1 MEFIEVPHNSNTM
14 NEEYIKPLAVGTRLI
29 GSDNKR
35 YRITKVLG
43 QGTFGIT
50 YQATTTGEI
59 SGQLGRVQATTMVAI
74 KEFFM
79 RDINDRNGTNVV
91 GITCGG
97 MCDKYR
103 RWFAKEARNLS
114 HLDHRHIVHVTDSFE
129 YNNTSYFVM
138 EYCDAGSLDDYI
150 IRKGQ
155 LSESEALYFF
165 HQIADA
171 LSYMHAHSMLHLD
184 LKPANVVLR
193 YNDDD
198 DSDKPDA
205 VLVDFGLSKQYD
217 ANGNPESSTSIGLGT
232 PGYAPMEQP
241 HYQAPEPD
249 SLTGKKD
256 IPVTLDV
263 YALGATL
270 FKMLTGVSPVDA
282 ITLYNNG
289 FPTHQLQAHN
299 VSPSLI
305 RCIAKAMSPAVRDR
319 YKSVAEFAQA
329 VGGATHFDNSRQSD
343 ETYFDSGNDTRY
355 HQLDDEEVIEAI
367 EVEDPTPT
375 PEPKPRKNLTWLWVT
390 LVGIAGILLT
400 IVGTNSYQAH
410 QAKLAREQF
419 VADSIAA
426 RQQFV
431 ADSLAAV
438 KKAEEERKAAIEKH
452 RQDSIAFYQ
461 ATHGR
466 INGHEYVDLGLS
478 VKWATCNV
486 GALTPGE
493 YGDYFAWGET
503 ETKSK
508 YTAENSVTYKKRFGD
523 ISGDSRYDAA
533 RRNWG
538 GSWRMPTKAECQE
551 LGDNCTCT
559 RTTQGGHKG
568 YKVTSKKNGNSI
580 FLPAAGY
587 RDGSSLYRQGEFG
600 GYWSSTPHESDTG
613 NAYHPGFHMGGHDVD
628 VVWDVRYF
636 GHAVRPVC
644 D

>member
-1 MEFIEVPHNSNTM
+1 MTYREQKIVN
-14 NEEYIKPLAVGTRLI
+14 PLAEGTILRGAKQEYCI
-29 GSDNKR
+29 RKA
-35 YRITKVLG
+35 LG

-50 YQATTTGEI
+50 YRATTKMEGP
-59 SGQLGRVQATTMVAI
+59 LGAIEVNVAI

-79 RDINDRNGTNVV
+79 KSNNNRHGSEVTYSGSDNIFESYKK
-91 GITCGG
+91 
-97 MCDKYR
+97 M
-103 RWFAKEARNLS
+103 FAREASNLGK
-114 HLDHRHIVHVTDSFE
+114 LNHRHIVKVLEYFE
-129 YNNTSYFVM
+129 ANNTYYYVM
-138 EYCDAGSLDDYI
+138 EYCSGGSLDNVIARRGQLPEEEALHYF
-150 IRKGQ
+150 GQ
-155 LSESEALYFF
+155 LSSAVS
-165 HQIADA
+165 H
-171 LSYMHAHSMLHLD
+171 MHAHKMLHLD
-184 LKPANVVLR
+184 IKPANIVLR
-193 YNDDD
+193 ENGEL
-198 DSDKPDA
+198 
-205 VLVDFGLSKQYD
+205 VLIDFGLSKQYD
-217 ANGNPESSTSIGLGT
+217 TDGNPESSTRIGAGT
-232 PGYAPMEQP
+232 PGYAPIEQAR
-241 HYQAPEPD
+241 HRRD
-249 SLTGKKD
+249 SKQFAA
-256 IPVTLDV
+256 TLDV

-270 FKMLTGVSPVDA
+270 FKMLTGVTPPDASEVAEEGLPVDM
-282 ITLYNNG
+282 LRSHG
-289 FPTHQLQAHN
+289 
-299 VSPSLI
+299 VSEHLVSCLT
-305 RCIAKAMSPAVRDR
+305 KAMSLRLKR
-319 YKSVAEFAQA
+319 YQSVSAFAQA
-329 VGGATHFDNSRQSD
+329 VSGATHFDNSRQDD
-343 ETYFDSGNDTRY
+343 ETHIYETDIHYDTP
-355 HQLDDEEVIEAI
+355 DDEIEAVI
-367 EVEDPTPT
+367 VEDPTPT

-486 GALTPGE
+486 GASTPEE

-538 GSWRMPTKAECQE
+538 GCWRMPTKAECQE
-551 LGDNCTCT
+551 LVDNCTCT
-559 RTTQGGHKG
+559 WTTQGGHKG

-587 RDGSSLYRQGEFG
+587 RDGSSLYRQGEWG
-600 GYWSSTPHESDTG
+600 GCWSSTPHESDTG
-613 NAYHPGFHMGGHDVD
+613 NAYHPGFHSGGHDMG
-628 VVWDVRYF
+628 VVWGDRNYGF
-636 GHAVRPVC
+636 TVRPVC

>member
-59 SGQLGRVQATTMVAI
+59 SGQLGRVQGATMVAI

-91 GITCGG
+91 GITSGG

-232 PGYAPMEQP
+232 PGYAPMEQAN
-241 HYQAPEPD
+241 HRDD
-249 SLTGKKD
+249 SK
-256 IPVTLDV
+256 VFAATLDV

-270 FKMLTGVSPVDA
+270 FKMLTGTAPDNA
-282 ITLYNNG
+282 TALYNNG
-289 FPTHQLQAHN
+289 FPAHQLQAHN

-329 VGGATHFDNSRQSD
+329 VSGATHFDDSRQSD
-343 ETYFDSGNDTRY
+343 ETHFDSGNDTRY
-355 HQLDDEEVIEAI
+355 HQPDDEEVIEVI
-367 EVEDPTPT
+367 EVEDNND
-375 PEPKPRKNLTWLWVT
+375 EHLTC
-390 LVGIAGILLT
+390 IPQI
-400 IVGTNSYQAH
+400 H
-410 QAKLAREQF
+410 
-419 VADSIAA
+419 
-426 RQQFV
+426 
-431 ADSLAAV
+431 
-438 KKAEEERKAAIEKH
+438 
-452 RQDSIAFYQ
+452 
-461 ATHGR
+461 
-466 INGHEYVDLGLS
+466 NGHEYVDLGLPS
-478 VKWATCNV
+478 GLKWATCNV
-486 GALTPGE
+486 GANTPEE
-493 YGDYFAWGET
+493 YGNYYAWGET
-503 ETKSK
+503 ETKSE
-508 YTAENSVTYKKRFGD
+508 YTDDNCTTFKKNLGD

-538 GSWRMPTKAECQE
+538 GSWRIPTAEECQE
-551 LGDNCTCT
+551 LVDNCTWT
-559 RTTQGGHKG
+559 WTTQGGHKG

-587 RDGSSLYRQGEFG
+587 RNGSSLYYQGEYG
-600 GYWSSTPHESDTG
+600 YYWSSTPSESDTEV
-613 NAYHPGFHMGGHDVD
+613 AYSLFFFSSYLSVGWGD
-628 VVWDVRYF
+628 RYY
-636 GHAVRPVC
+636 GRTVRPVSE
-644 D
+644 

>member
-1 MEFIEVPHNSNTM
+1 MELIEVPHNSNTM

-59 SGQLGRVQATTMVAI
+59 SGQLGRVQGTTMVAI

-91 GITCGG
+91 GITGGG

-103 RWFAKEARNLS
+103 RGFAREARNLS

-289 FPTHQLQAHN
+289 FPAHQLQAHN

-329 VGGATHFDNSRQSD
+329 VSGATHFDDSRQSD
-343 ETYFDSGNDTRY
+343 ETHFDSGNDTRY
-355 HQLDDEEVIEAI
+355 HQPDDEEVIEAI

-375 PEPKPRKNLTWLWVT
+375 PEPKPRKHTTWILSI
-390 LVGIAGILLT
+390 LVG
-400 IVGTNSYQAH
+400 V
-410 QAKLAREQF
+410 
-419 VADSIAA
+419 
-426 RQQFV
+426 
-431 ADSLAAV
+431 
-438 KKAEEERKAAIEKH
+438 AAIMAIFVGVDSCQTH
-452 RQDSIAFYQ
+452 QDEASYT
-461 ATHGR
+461 ATGYINDHG
-466 INGHEYVDLGLS
+466 YVDLGLS

-486 GALTPGE
+486 GASSASDWGN
-493 YGDYFAWGET
+493 YYAWGET
-503 ETKSK
+503 STKSD
-508 YTAENSVTYKKRFGD
+508 YSNSTSTTYGKNFGD

-551 LGDNCTCT
+551 LVDNCTCT
-559 RTTQGGHKG
+559 WTMQGGHNG

-580 FLPAAGY
+580 FLPAAGF
-587 RDGSSLYRQGEFG
+587 RLGSSFYYQGEYGRF
-600 GYWSSTPHESDTG
+600 WSSTPFESNTG
-613 NAYHPGFHMGGHDVD
+613 SAYCLSFDSSYHGVDWGSRYYGHT
-628 VVWDVRYF
+628 
-636 GHAVRPVC
+636 VRPVC

>member
-59 SGQLGRVQATTMVAI
+59 SGQLGRVQGATMVAI

-91 GITCGG
+91 GITSGG

-329 VGGATHFDNSRQSD
+329 VSGATHFDDSRQSD
-343 ETYFDSGNDTRY
+343 ETHFEESDTWY
-355 HQLDDEEVIEAI
+355 DQPDDEEVIEAI
-367 EVEDPTPT
+367 EVEESTADN
-375 PEPKPRKNLTWLWVT
+375 KSVKKLWKKILIT
-390 LVGIAGILLT
+390 AGIVLGVLLGSF
-400 IVGTNSYQAH
+400 ISWGFWDDI
-410 QAKLAREQF
+410 LF
-419 VADSIAA
+419 VSQI
-426 RQQFV
+426 QG
-431 ADSLAAV
+431 SV
-438 KKAEEERKAAIEKH
+438 KSAMGPKEA
-452 RQDSIAFYQ
+452 
-461 ATHGR
+461 
-466 INGHEYVDLGLS
+466 VDLGLPS
-478 VKWATCNV
+478 GIKWATCNI
-486 GALTPGE
+486 GAGSPSD
-493 YGDYFAWGET
+493 YGNYYAWGET
-503 ETKSK
+503 RTKLS
-508 YTAENSVTYKKRFGD
+508 YYGNGISATYRKNLGD

-538 GSWRMPTKAECQE
+538 GSWRMPTEAECQE
-551 LGDNCTCT
+551 LVDNCTWT
-559 RTTQGGHKG
+559 WTMLGGHNG

-587 RDGSSLYRQGEFG
+587 RYGWSLNSQGG
-600 GYWSSTPHESDTG
+600 NGRYWSSTPDESYTSYACNLSFGSSQHLVFRHE
-613 NAYHPGFHMGGHDVD
+613 
-628 VVWDVRYF
+628 RYD
-636 GHAVRPVC
+636 GSTVRPVC

>member
-1 MEFIEVPHNSNTM
+1 M

-59 SGQLGRVQATTMVAI
+59 SGQLGRVQGTTMVAI

-91 GITCGG
+91 GITRGG

-289 FPTHQLQAHN
+289 FPAHQLQAHN

-329 VGGATHFDNSRQSD
+329 VGGATHFDDSRQSD
-343 ETYFDSGNDTRY
+343 ETHFEESDTRY
-355 HQLDDEEVIEAI
+355 DQPDDEEVIEAI

-410 QAKLAREQF
+410 QA
-419 VADSIAA
+419 
-426 RQQFV
+426 
-431 ADSLAAV
+431 
-438 KKAEEERKAAIEKH
+438 
-452 RQDSIAFYQ
+452 
-461 ATHGR
+461 THGR
-466 INGHEYVDLGLS
+466 IYGHEWVDLGLPS
-478 VKWATCNV
+478 GLKWATCNV
-486 GALTPGE
+486 GADKPEE
-493 YGDYFAWGET
+493 YGNYYAWGET
-503 ETKSK
+503 ETKSE
-508 YTAENSVTYKKRFGD
+508 YTKENCATWRKELGD
-523 ISGDSRYDAA
+523 ISGDSLYDAA

-538 GSWRMPTKAECQE
+538 GSWRMPTRAECQE
-551 LGDNCTCT
+551 LVNNCTWT
-559 RTTQGGHKG
+559 WTTQGGHKG
-568 YKVTSKKNGNSI
+568 YKGTSKKNGNSI
-580 FLPAAGY
+580 FLPAAGWY
-587 RDGSSLYRQGEFG
+587 NGSWLDYQGEYG
-600 GYWSSTPHESDTG
+600 RCWSSTPGESDTEG
-613 NAYHPGFHMGGHDVD
+613 AYNFAFDSFRHCHYMG
-628 VVWDVRYF
+628 WYF
-636 GHAVRPVC
+636 RSFGLAVRPVC